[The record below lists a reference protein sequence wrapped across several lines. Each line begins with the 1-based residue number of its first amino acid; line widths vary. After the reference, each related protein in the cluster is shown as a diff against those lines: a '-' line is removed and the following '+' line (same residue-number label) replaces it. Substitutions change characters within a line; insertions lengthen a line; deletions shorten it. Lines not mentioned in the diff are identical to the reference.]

1 VKVSVEKESPAER
14 AGYQRR
20 SFSGRNMNT
29 ILARLALVVSVVS
42 VANTGTFAIAQ
53 SASDLKARCNQLMS
67 FYDWYG
73 ASRSENTDGARHHE
87 RMRAGM
93 ECGKGDYQEGI
104 ARMEDLL
111 RRKNFDVPPPTA
123 VAQVPPSPGT
133 PVR

>member
-1 VKVSVEKESPAER
+1 
-14 AGYQRR
+14 
-20 SFSGRNMNT
+20 MNT
-29 ILARLALVVSVVS
+29 ILVRLALVSGAVLI
-42 VANTGTFAIAQ
+42 ANAPTFAAAQ
-53 SASDLKARCNQLMS
+53 SATDLKARCNQLMS

-111 RRKNFDVPPPTA
+111 RRKKFDVPPA
-123 VAQVPPSPGT
+123 ASVAQVPPSPGA

>member
-1 VKVSVEKESPAER
+1 M
-14 AGYQRR
+14 GH
-20 SFSGRNMNT
+20 NMNT
-29 ILARLALVVSVVS
+29 ILVRLALVSGAVLI
-42 VANTGTFAIAQ
+42 ANTATVAVAQ

-67 FYDWYG
+67 FYDWYS

-93 ECGKGDYQEGI
+93 ECGSGDYQGGI

-123 VAQVPPSPGT
+123 VAQVPPSPGA